1 MKRSQ
6 RVEERKSNTMYEGLS
21 IQRKASKK
29 VDGKIYETLYG
40 RKDNVKECSEVK
52 AIGLYENPSG
62 SEY

>member
-1 MKRSQ
+1 MKDL
-6 RVEERKSNTMYEGLS
+6 VFKERPVKKLMERYE
-21 IQRKASKK
+21 I
-29 VDGKIYETLYG
+29 LYG